1 MTGVQKEQEQ
11 EYPGSSDRSPEGTEQ
26 KYPGSSDRS
35 PDGTGA
41 EVSRFQLQ
49 EARRNRSRTIQ
60 VSVTGGQKDQG
71 QKYPGSS
78 DRRPEDQEQKYQI
91 PVVTG
96 GQKEQ
101 EKKYPGSND
110 RRSEG

>member
-1 MTGVQKEQEQ
+1 M
-11 EYPGSSDRSPEGTEQ
+11 
-26 KYPGSSDRS
+26 
-35 PDGTGA
+35 
-41 EVSRFQLQ
+41 
-49 EARRNRSRTIQ
+49 
-60 VSVTGGQKDQG
+60 TGGQKDKE

-101 EKKYPGSND
+101 EKTYPGYND
-110 RRSEG
+110 RRPEGSGADISRF